1 MKKVRHW
8 RTLQGGR
15 FMEQAIS
22 KNKKGGRPRK
32 AVKKDQTITVHCT
45 LIEVKLIVAKSKK
58 ADLTASEYLC
68 GLGVNGKIDMRN
80 KALPKE
86 VLQLTGTLNHL
97 AANLNQIAK
106 KRNGIDEL
114 NALERAGLEVQSRD
128 LKKLA
133 DEIKNYLK

>member
-1 MKKVRHW
+1 
-8 RTLQGGR
+8 
-15 FMEQAIS
+15 MEETTV

-45 LIEVKLIVAKSKK
+45 MIELKLIVAKSKQ
-58 ADLTASEYLC
+58 AGFTASEYLR
-68 GLGVNGKIDMRN
+68 GLGVNGKIDMRS

-106 KRNGIDEL
+106 KRNGIEEL
-114 NALERAGLEVQSRD
+114 NALERASLEVQSRD
-128 LKKLA
+128 LKRLA
-133 DEIKNYLK
+133 EEIKNYLK